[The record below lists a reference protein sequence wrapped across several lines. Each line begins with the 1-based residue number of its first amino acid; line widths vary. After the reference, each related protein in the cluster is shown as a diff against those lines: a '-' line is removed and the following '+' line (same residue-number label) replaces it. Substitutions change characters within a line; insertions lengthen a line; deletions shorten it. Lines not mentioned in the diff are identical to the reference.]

1 MKRMDRYEESNN
13 NRMSRLDR
21 NKELY
26 ENLSNNAIYANIT
39 DVTNANAFEIPNSS
53 THNAHTTREAY
64 QTMSKYQKVEPL
76 PKNKKDLEDFK
87 YLYQNKEN
95 KIYDINS
102 VIEEARK
109 TRGDSDKLEEKRKLK
124 DNSFNILL
132 SNNKKALEKYR
143 EEKKKRMLTPEE
155 EEIREIIDTIAT
167 KTLAGELD
175 KETTVD
181 LLSDLMATNILD
193 KVDGANEQQEKTE
206 DSPEIIKV
214 LEEETEK
221 EEEEEKKEDK
231 EKDTDFYSKSMDL
244 TDKDFELSD
253 EFKEKDLPLGIK
265 VLIFFLVIVI
275 VGVAGYFIF
284 LRLKKRTIQLFLFFW
299 YDIYGEEKMNTVFIV
314 NDYTLMWNL
323 LFQTSISENI
333 YKVKQKIWNT
343 YKNEYNSMFQD
354 KNLIL
359 KDYKNFIPNND
370 TIYNILLDNREYEK
384 IKKQAEK
391 YRLELMKIWD
401 KNQKE
406 TDYLYKSILRMKKEN
421 YTFFVINK
429 EFNIVNQSFPNTL
442 IIGREIDKKEPLN
455 ILFDI
460 NLEVAKNNTKKY
472 KEEYE
477 SIKNAILEL
486 AIINEYGTRLI
497 GRSNYQSGNPSLS
510 SLKRFLYPYW
520 LMYLG
525 VKEEEFF
532 TYMMRDKIVF
542 EVEKYAYEKELKKM
556 NIEEFIDFC
565 IRNKRYIVR
574 RRQEEII

>member
-1 MKRMDRYEESNN
+1 
-13 NRMSRLDR
+13 
-21 NKELY
+21 
-26 ENLSNNAIYANIT
+26 
-39 DVTNANAFEIPNSS
+39 
-53 THNAHTTREAY
+53 
-64 QTMSKYQKVEPL
+64 
-76 PKNKKDLEDFK
+76 
-87 YLYQNKEN
+87 
-95 KIYDINS
+95 
-102 VIEEARK
+102 
-109 TRGDSDKLEEKRKLK
+109 
-124 DNSFNILL
+124 
-132 SNNKKALEKYR
+132 
-143 EEKKKRMLTPEE
+143 
-155 EEIREIIDTIAT
+155 
-167 KTLAGELD
+167 
-175 KETTVD
+175 
-181 LLSDLMATNILD
+181 
-193 KVDGANEQQEKTE
+193 
-206 DSPEIIKV
+206 
-214 LEEETEK
+214 
-221 EEEEEKKEDK
+221 
-231 EKDTDFYSKSMDL
+231 
-244 TDKDFELSD
+244 
-253 EFKEKDLPLGIK
+253 
-265 VLIFFLVIVI
+265 
-275 VGVAGYFIF
+275 
-284 LRLKKRTIQLFLFFW
+284 
-299 YDIYGEEKMNTVFIV
+299 MNTVFIV

-532 TYMMRDKIVF
+532 TYMMRDKIVV

>member
-284 LRLKKRTIQLFLFFW
+284 LRLR
-299 YDIYGEEKMNTVFIV
+299 
-314 NDYTLMWNL
+314 
-323 LFQTSISENI
+323 
-333 YKVKQKIWNT
+333 
-343 YKNEYNSMFQD
+343 
-354 KNLIL
+354 
-359 KDYKNFIPNND
+359 
-370 TIYNILLDNREYEK
+370 
-384 IKKQAEK
+384 
-391 YRLELMKIWD
+391 
-401 KNQKE
+401 
-406 TDYLYKSILRMKKEN
+406 
-421 YTFFVINK
+421 
-429 EFNIVNQSFPNTL
+429 
-442 IIGREIDKKEPLN
+442 
-455 ILFDI
+455 
-460 NLEVAKNNTKKY
+460 
-472 KEEYE
+472 
-477 SIKNAILEL
+477 
-486 AIINEYGTRLI
+486 
-497 GRSNYQSGNPSLS
+497 
-510 SLKRFLYPYW
+510 
-520 LMYLG
+520 
-525 VKEEEFF
+525 
-532 TYMMRDKIVF
+532 
-542 EVEKYAYEKELKKM
+542 
-556 NIEEFIDFC
+556 
-565 IRNKRYIVR
+565 
-574 RRQEEII
+574 

>member
-253 EFKEKDLPLGIK
+253 EFKEKDLSLGIK

-284 LRLKKRTIQLFLFFW
+284 LRLR
-299 YDIYGEEKMNTVFIV
+299 
-314 NDYTLMWNL
+314 
-323 LFQTSISENI
+323 
-333 YKVKQKIWNT
+333 
-343 YKNEYNSMFQD
+343 
-354 KNLIL
+354 
-359 KDYKNFIPNND
+359 
-370 TIYNILLDNREYEK
+370 
-384 IKKQAEK
+384 
-391 YRLELMKIWD
+391 
-401 KNQKE
+401 
-406 TDYLYKSILRMKKEN
+406 
-421 YTFFVINK
+421 
-429 EFNIVNQSFPNTL
+429 
-442 IIGREIDKKEPLN
+442 
-455 ILFDI
+455 
-460 NLEVAKNNTKKY
+460 
-472 KEEYE
+472 
-477 SIKNAILEL
+477 
-486 AIINEYGTRLI
+486 
-497 GRSNYQSGNPSLS
+497 
-510 SLKRFLYPYW
+510 
-520 LMYLG
+520 
-525 VKEEEFF
+525 
-532 TYMMRDKIVF
+532 
-542 EVEKYAYEKELKKM
+542 
-556 NIEEFIDFC
+556 
-565 IRNKRYIVR
+565 
-574 RRQEEII
+574 